1 MDTPGLAKLKMLN
14 FNNVLTL
21 IFFYILILMVVGI
34 DGVRVLS
41 PLNNR
46 HLILLSDIFLL
57 SLSNSL
63 QDISNESFIGIA
75 LPNVVENN

>member
-1 MDTPGLAKLKMLN
+1 
-14 FNNVLTL
+14 
-21 IFFYILILMVVGI
+21 MVVGI